1 MKTNGDSLHL
11 KLKSVFEQLM
21 RKIHLNFRSKR
32 FISTLTTVIRAL
44 QLSMNQVM
52 TNQKIVINDNES
64 IKLFLHFYKILF
76 LGSPFAEKM
85 LHIKF
90 EESKTAP
97 KNKAPAK
104 LINFDEESHE
114 ELKSDSGS
122 SFIIDTSDFS
132 SQSDNGSMYSKNSPT
147 DNTGTDCDHYQKI
160 KNYAVLCL
168 QYLFKSNNKTLFN
181 YWYLL
186 FPSFF
191 MKPQSEF
198 SKYLTSFKE
207 KKEEFYEKT
216 SQIVMREPSMFYLL
230 KASENNSKLK
240 NTICFTISIMLE
252 NQMIQKWQGQLEKEG
267 FVGSSVQGQSSNF
280 VSMANILGQFL
291 RFLHYQ
297 LMYMIKSEADQ

>member
-21 RKIHLNFRSKR
+21 RNIHLNFRSKR

-52 TNQKIVINDNES
+52 INQKSVINDNES
-64 IKLFLHFYKILF
+64 IKLFLHFYKLLF

-90 EESKTAP
+90 EESKTAAL

-104 LINFDEESHE
+104 LINTFDEEPHE

-132 SQSDNGSMYSKNSPT
+132 SQSDNGSMHTKNSPT

-168 QYLFKSNNKTLFN
+168 
-181 YWYLL
+181 
-186 FPSFF
+186 
-191 MKPQSEF
+191 
-198 SKYLTSFKE
+198 
-207 KKEEFYEKT
+207 
-216 SQIVMREPSMFYLL
+216 
-230 KASENNSKLK
+230 
-240 NTICFTISIMLE
+240 
-252 NQMIQKWQGQLEKEG
+252 
-267 FVGSSVQGQSSNF
+267 
-280 VSMANILGQFL
+280 
-291 RFLHYQ
+291 
-297 LMYMIKSEADQ
+297 